1 MVPGCSSSMQ
11 LLPCHSSLQHYNA
24 QSTRHRATA
33 GGGSVVL
40 WVPAV
45 SLEVTGI
52 RGCCLSRASPVPSEA
67 PGLHS
72 AVGLIA
78 GSLGHSWKAPAGNQI
93 NTEVFLYCP
102 CSIPPS
108 SLLCIC
114 IHALLV
120 IAKDPLLPPCQSWMW
135 AETKHSG
142 TQTGRAASR
151 QPEHNTQIP
160 FQLP

>member
-1 MVPGCSSSMQ
+1 MQ
-11 LLPCHSSLQHYNA
+11 LLPGHNSLQHYNA
-24 QSTRHRATA
+24 QSMQHRDTA
-33 GGGSVVL
+33 GGGCGPMGACSVPRGDEDQRVL
-40 WVPAV
+40 P
-45 SLEVTGI
+45 LKKP
-52 RGCCLSRASPVPSEA
+52 LKA

-72 AVGLIA
+72 AVGLTA

-120 IAKDPLLPPCQSWMW
+120 IAKDPLLPPCQSWM
-135 AETKHSG
+135 
-142 TQTGRAASR
+142 
-151 QPEHNTQIP
+151 
-160 FQLP
+160 